1 MVVDAPGASSIG
13 GVDANPA
20 LNASALRPDTDAPLI
35 VMAGSPAPPRLV
47 SVTVLVVVDPVF
59 VAGNATLAGEN
70 PSWLGLLPVW
80 STSMPL
86 IEGFSTV
93 WVKVTVMVGV
103 SAAGETRTALTA
115 PMRGPTSATVPS
127 L

>member
-35 VMAGSPAPPRLV
+35 VMAGSPAPPTLV

-80 STSMPL
+80 SSWMPL
-86 IEGFSTV
+86 FVALSTACV
-93 WVKVTVMVGV
+93 TLTVMVGCSPGLASGKV
-103 SAAGETRTALTA
+103 LY
-115 PMRGPTSATVPS
+115 
-127 L
+127 